1 MKFREYKN
9 FIKEVNPEN
18 YQLANIEAKTE
29 EELKEK
35 VKLYFEDLNEY
46 EDEEEV
52 EIEFNGEGIYDIVGI
67 GYIKPCIQKIESI
80 VERELEAIEFPFNL
94 NKDFFENNE
103 KWVEDIKKKEGY
115 DYIYLIVHSVL
126 SNGGNTIKY
135 VVESNVEMSA
145 RDVEDYFEEQDIG
158 CEEFEVFFANH
169 DIFELE
175 EISLENI
182 ANFKGSGEYIF
193 IE

>member
-9 FIKEVNPEN
+9 FINEVNPDN

-35 VKLYFEDLNEY
+35 AKLYFEDLNEY

-52 EIEFNGEGIYDIVGI
+52 EIEFNGEGVYDIVGI

-80 VERELEAIEFPFNL
+80 VERELEAMEFPFNL

-103 KWVEDIKKKEGY
+103 KWVEDIKKKEEY

-126 SNGGNTIKY
+126 SNYSNTIKY

-145 RDVEDYFEEQDIG
+145 RDIEDYFEEHDIE

-175 EISLENI
+175 DISLENI
-182 ANFKGSGEYIF
+182 ANFKGRGEYIF

>member
-9 FIKEVNPEN
+9 FIKEVNPNN

-29 EELKEK
+29 GELKEK
-35 VKLYFEDLNEY
+35 AKLYFEDLNEY

-52 EIEFNGEGIYDIVGI
+52 EIEFNGEGVYDIVGI

-80 VERELEAIEFPFNL
+80 VERELESMEFPFNL

-103 KWVEDIKKKEGY
+103 KWVEDIKKKEEY

-126 SNGGNTIKY
+126 SNDSNTIKY

-145 RDVEDYFEEQDIG
+145 RDIEDYFEEHDIE

-182 ANFKGSGEYIF
+182 VNFKGRGEYIF

>member
-1 MKFREYKN
+1 MKFREYKK
-9 FIKEVNPEN
+9 FIKEVNPDN
-18 YQLANIEAKTE
+18 YQLANIEARTE

-46 EDEEEV
+46 EDEDEV
-52 EIEFNGEGIYDIVGI
+52 EIEFNGEGVYDIVGI

-80 VERELEAIEFPFNL
+80 VERELEAMEFPFNL

-103 KWVEDIKKKEGY
+103 KWVGDIKKEERY

-126 SNGGNTIKY
+126 SNDSNTIKY
-135 VVESNVEMSA
+135 VVKSNVEMSA
-145 RDVEDYFEEQDIG
+145 RDIEDYFEEHDIE

-175 EISLENI
+175 ELSLENI
-182 ANFKGSGEYIF
+182 ANFKGRGEYIF